1 MTTHHQRQSY
11 YWASANSQPQ
21 HGAVK
26 GTHHCDVCIIGAGM
40 TGLTAALSLAKRGFK
55 VSVIDSQH
63 VGFGASGR
71 SGGQIIGGF
80 NKSPG
85 ELVKMV
91 GSSDAQALSAMAR
104 EAVADV
110 KARVNDH
117 AIACDL
123 AHGHYHVGLKPRH
136 DRELAEWIDEAVT
149 FGDDQL
155 QFINGSSVLEHVASP
170 IYTSALFDPDG
181 GHLHPLNYTLGLAEA
196 ALKSGVSIFENSPA
210 QSICHR
216 PKPQIKTA
224 EGEITAE
231 HLLICTNALID
242 GLEPMMDRMIM
253 PVGTY
258 IMATEPLDAPRAN
271 ALIAG
276 NAAVA
281 DINFVLNY
289 FRLSGDHRMLFGGRV
304 SYSKIDPRNIGAV
317 MAQTLRHYFPQLV
330 DTKVSYAWGGHVA
343 ITMNRLPQ
351 FGRLGPATYFA
362 HGFSGHGVALT
373 GLAGKLMAEAV
384 AGSAERFDVFS
395 RIPHRRF
402 PGGRLLRTPAL
413 VLAMLYLR
421 LRDML

>member
-1 MTTHHQRQSY
+1 
-11 YWASANSQPQ
+11 
-21 HGAVK
+21 
-26 GTHHCDVCIIGAGM
+26 
-40 TGLTAALSLAKRGFK
+40 
-55 VSVIDSQH
+55 
-63 VGFGASGR
+63 
-71 SGGQIIGGF
+71 
-80 NKSPG
+80 
-85 ELVKMV
+85 MV

-317 MAQTLRHYFPQLV
+317 MAQTMRHYFPQLV